1 MDENLKAEREW
12 GLYMKK
18 IAVLTS
24 GGDAPGM
31 NAAVRAVVRS
41 GIYNEMKVMG
51 VKQGYNGLIN
61 AQIEEM
67 NLSSVADIIH
77 RGGTIL
83 RTARSEEFMTE
94 EGQRKALNVI
104 KVLGIEG
111 IVAIGGDGSI
121 RGAKTLNELGIPTI
135 GVPGTIDNDLAYTDY
150 TIGFDTS
157 VNTVVDAISKIR
169 DTSTS
174 HGRANIIEVMGR
186 HCGDIALMAGLA
198 GGAESII
205 VPEVGVDVDE
215 VCNKLLKG
223 RYRGKLHSIIILAE
237 GAGSAIEMS
246 KEIEEKT
253 GIETRATILGHL
265 QRGGSPTASD
275 RILASKLGARAVELL
290 LQDIGNRV
298 VGVHGKNVIDMDID
312 EALSMKSNFDIET
325 YELTKIL
332 SI

>member
-1 MDENLKAEREW
+1 
-12 GLYMKK
+12 MKK

-31 NAAVRAVVRS
+31 NAAIRAVVRN
-41 GIYNEMKVMG
+41 GIYNNLEVVGIK
-51 VKQGYNGLIN
+51 KGYDGLIN
-61 AQIEEM
+61 ANMEDM

-83 RTARSEEFMTE
+83 RTARSEEFRTE
-94 EGQRKALNVI
+94 EGRKKALNVM
-104 KVLGIEG
+104 KVLGIDG
-111 IVAIGGDGSI
+111 IIVIGGDGSF
-121 RGAKTLNELGIPTI
+121 RGAKELNDMGIPAI
-135 GVPGTIDNDLAYTDY
+135 GVPGTIDNDLGYTDY

-157 VNTVVDAISKIR
+157 INTVIDAISKIR

-186 HCGDIALMAGLA
+186 NCGDIALHAGLA

-205 VPEVGVDVDE
+205 VPEAEINVDQ

-223 RYRGKLHSIIILAE
+223 RNRGKLHSIIILAE
-237 GAGSAIEMS
+237 GAGNAIDMS
-246 KEIEEKT
+246 NQIKERT
-253 GIETRATILGHL
+253 GIETRATILGYI
-265 QRGGSPTASD
+265 QRGGSPTAFD
-275 RILASKLGARAVELL
+275 RILASKMGAKAVNLL
-290 LQDIGNRV
+290 INGSKNRV
-298 VGVHGKNVIDMDID
+298 VGAKGKNIIDMDID
-312 EALSMKSNFDIET
+312 EALNIKNDFDVES